1 MLLSAKLCMSCLLRL
16 QDYRPGNVVI
26 VWQTLR
32 YRQFLPEQVILLR
45 WNMLRRSTFLLLGIS
60 LISGCAHTRNEPVP
74 QAPPPGWQGAP
85 AMVAPAPSG
94 CSSCGGSQPVVNA
107 PRYSPPMPAGPAMPA
122 VGVALN
128 TPVSAPAAYGP
139 IQAAFKPTVLP
150 IESARIG
157 TLQIDETPEIPLP
170 PANQQEA
177 QTTSV
182 VK

>member
-1 MLLSAKLCMSCLLRL
+1 ML
-16 QDYRPGNVVI
+16 P
-26 VWQTLR
+26 
-32 YRQFLPEQVILLR
+32 
-45 WNMLRRSTFLLLGIS
+45 RSTFFLVGLS
-60 LISGCAHTRNEPVP
+60 LVSGCAHTRNEPVP
-74 QAPPPGWQGAP
+74 AAPPPGWQGAP

-128 TPVSAPAAYGP
+128 SPVTAPPAMGP

-157 TLQIDETPEIPLP
+157 TLQIDETPGIPLP
-170 PANQQEA
+170 PAEQQDA
-177 QTTSV
+177 HTTGIQ
-182 VK
+182 K

>member
-1 MLLSAKLCMSCLLRL
+1 MLRL
-16 QDYRPGNVVI
+16 STCGLFFGT
-26 VWQTLR
+26 TL
-32 YRQFLPEQVILLR
+32 IA
-45 WNMLRRSTFLLLGIS
+45 
-60 LISGCAHTRNEPVP
+60 GCAHSRNEPMP
-74 QAPPPGWQGAP
+74 PAPPPGWQGAP

-107 PRYSPPMPAGPAMPA
+107 PRYSPPIPAGPAMPP

-128 TPVSAPAAYGP
+128 APVSAPAAMGP

-157 TLQIDETPEIPLP
+157 TIQMDETPEIPLP
-170 PANQQEA
+170 PVNQQES

-182 VK
+182 QK